1 MKSAAVPPRRAARA
15 RASAGC
21 HRRRRRRW
29 RRSATPRPRASPRR
43 RPPCPGKRSWSCSGI
58 AVSRMLRMRRLSVG
72 IAPRAW
78 LHAWLESCFWTTAR
92 SWVDDGPRVSPSRRR
107 QAPEQEPRASQR
119 SLTRGWWGR
128 VGRAQIAIVNSN
140 AECAHLGF
148 AGVFEAKEWS
158 ARGLRE
164 HRFHTITFSHPD
176 VGLAAGE
183 NARGGGHGW

>member
-1 MKSAAVPPRRAARA
+1 VLRSLHVAPLVHEHLQVAIVAAVADGDKARHHVHVPLLGAVRHAWPNGRGVAAVLPCRA
-15 RASAGC
+15 
-21 HRRRRRRW
+21 
-29 RRSATPRPRASPRR
+29 
-43 RPPCPGKRSWSCSGI
+43 CS
-58 AVSRMLRMRRLSVG
+58 RRLSVG

-92 SWVDDGPRVSPSRRR
+92 SCVDDGPRVSPSRRR

>member
-43 RPPCPGKRSWSCSGI
+43 RPPCLAKRSWSCSGI
-58 AVSRMLRMRRLSVG
+58 AVSRMLPSTVGGHCPARL
-72 IAPRAW
+72 A
-78 LHAWLESCFWTTAR
+78 SCLAR
-92 SWVDDGPRVSPSRRR
+92 KLLLDNCAILCVIDGPRVSPSRRR